1 MKKLFNLFW
10 RPALNTLAPSR
21 PEPPSTPPKHF
32 DTAKEK
38 AKKLVDK
45 YYFCDSVITKDLA
58 KKLALITVD
67 EIENELIEFGEWS
80 HELQNMEQEFRH
92 LNNIREEIRRL

>member
-1 MKKLFNLFW
+1 M
-10 RPALNTLAPSR
+10 
-21 PEPPSTPPKHF
+21 
-32 DTAKEK
+32 
-38 AKKLVDK
+38 
-45 YYFCDSVITKDLA
+45 A

-92 LNNIREEIRRL
+92 LNNVRGEIRKL